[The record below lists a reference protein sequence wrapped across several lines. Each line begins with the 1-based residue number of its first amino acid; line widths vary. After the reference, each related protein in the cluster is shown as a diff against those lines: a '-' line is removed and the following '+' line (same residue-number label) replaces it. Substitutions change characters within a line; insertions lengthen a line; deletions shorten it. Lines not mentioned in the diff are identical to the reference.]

1 MKSLLR
7 QALIHISRS
16 PAPTGFYHRGKVL
29 PLRRKSVLG
38 GAFKEKDNYLA
49 ESFPRTKDVPTQSP
63 LFWVTHKDRYLRQ
76 LLIRDIQ
83 EETGRNLV
91 VYFTD
96 CDRTL
101 AQIDQSDDVAISEL
115 LTANADKPLD
125 LLLETNGGATDA
137 TEKVCGLLRQADPSL
152 RVIVPR
158 RAKSNG
164 TVIALCGSIILMGPQ
179 SELGPI
185 DPSIGGVPAEFVV
198 NAPPGS
204 FSPIDIQFADAA
216 RKQTRKLAS
225 ALLCT
230 GMMSSCTPAEI
241 QDTVEKLATKDLYH
255 SHGSSIDADEA
266 QRLHLNV
273 LKFIPNDPLW
283 MKIWLL
289 RTMLQHDCGLHG
301 YAKLF
306 EGEIVSSAVP
316 IQNPAS

>member
-1 MKSLLR
+1 
-7 QALIHISRS
+7 
-16 PAPTGFYHRGKVL
+16 
-29 PLRRKSVLG
+29 
-38 GAFKEKDNYLA
+38 
-49 ESFPRTKDVPTQSP
+49 
-63 LFWVTHKDRYLRQ
+63 VTHKDRYLRQ

-83 EETGRNLV
+83 EQTQRNLV

-96 CDRTL
+96 CDRTT

-115 LTANADKPLD
+115 LAPITGQPVD

-137 TEKVCGLLRQADPSL
+137 TEKICSLLRQSVPDL

-164 TVIALCGSIILMGPQ
+164 TVIALCGTEIIMGQQ

-198 NAPPGS
+198 NAPAGS
-204 FSPIDIQFADAA
+204 FSPIDFQFAESA

-225 ALLCT
+225 ALLMT
-230 GMMSSCTPAEI
+230 GMMKANTAAEI
-241 QDTVEKLATKDLYH
+241 EDTIEKLATKNTYH

-266 QRLHLNV
+266 V
-273 LKFIPNDPLW
+273 LLKLTVKKLQPSDQLW
-283 MKIWLL
+283 KQIWLL
-289 RTMLQHDCGLHG
+289 RTMYQHDCGQHG

-306 EGEIVSSAVP
+306 EGNSISSAVP
-316 IQNPAS
+316 IQKPSP

>member
-1 MKSLLR
+1 M
-7 QALIHISRS
+7 
-16 PAPTGFYHRGKVL
+16 
-29 PLRRKSVLG
+29 
-38 GAFKEKDNYLA
+38 A
-49 ESFPRTKDVPTQSP
+49 ECFPRTTDVPQQSP
-63 LFWVTHKDRYLRQ
+63 LFWVNHKDRYLRQ

-83 EETGRNLV
+83 AVTERTLV

-96 CDRTL
+96 CDRTN

-115 LTANADKPLD
+115 LTACSGKPVD

-137 TEKVCGLLRQADPSL
+137 TEKVCSLLRQAAPDL
-152 RVIVPR
+152 RVVVPR

-164 TVIALCGSIILMGPQ
+164 TVIALCGSAILMGQQ

-204 FSPIDIQFADAA
+204 FNAIDTQFAEAA

-225 ALLCT
+225 TLLST
-230 GMMSSCTPAEI
+230 GMMQTFQQNEI
-241 QDTVEKLATKDLYH
+241 DDTVEKLATKSVYH

-266 QRLHLNV
+266 AALHLSV
-273 LKFIPNDPLW
+273 IKHSQDDPLW
-283 MKIWLL
+283 QKFWLL
-289 RTMLQHDCGLHG
+289 RTMYQHDCGLHG

-306 EGEIVSSAVP
+306 EGASISTAVP
-316 IQNPAS
+316 LPSTNSKPSP